1 VADISAVQSFG
12 IYRRMLGTRMRADW
26 QYRTSFLLYLVGQTL
41 LAATDFAAVVV
52 VFSNVDQVAGWTGVE
67 VAFLFGMSGLAF
79 GIGDFLISP
88 VEFCARHIKAGTFD
102 QFLIRPVG
110 AMWQLL
116 GTEFALR
123 RAGRAIQPA
132 MVLVIA
138 LGLLDVGWTPAKALL
153 VVVSIVCGTAI
164 YGTLWVLT
172 SCLAFWTTETQEL
185 ANSVTYGGNEAN
197 RYPIDVL
204 GRWLRRLMT
213 FVVPLASVAYLPA
226 TWILDKPMP
235 FGLPAAVAWSG
246 PLVAVAMVALTR
258 GVWGHAIRHY
268 RSTGS

>member
-1 VADISAVQSFG
+1 VADITAAQSFG
-12 IYRRMLGTRMRADW
+12 IYRRMLGARMRADW
-26 QYRTSFLLYLVGQTL
+26 QYRTSFFLYLIGQTL

-52 VFSNVDQVAGWTGVE
+52 VFSSVDQLAGWTGVE

-116 GTEFALR
+116 ATEFALR
-123 RAGRAIQPA
+123 RLGRTFQPA
-132 MVLVIA
+132 VVLVIS
-138 LGLLDVGWTPAKALL
+138 LGLLDVQWTPAKVVL
-153 VVVSIVCGTAI
+153 VVVSIICGTAI
-164 YGTLWVLT
+164 YGTVWVLT

-185 ANSVTYGGNEAN
+185 ASSFTYGGNAAN

-204 GRWLRRLMT
+204 GRWLRRLVT

-226 TWILDKPMP
+226 SWILDKPTL
-235 FGLPAAVAWSG
+235 FGLPVAAAWSG
-246 PLVAVAMVALTR
+246 PLVAAAMVAVTR
-258 GVWGHAIRHY
+258 VVWGHAIRHY